1 MTIRSLA
8 LALALLSGCGSMDLS
23 PEAMPSKAAEGG
35 GNLDGQR
42 EPAAG
47 TLTAGSFD
55 DHLNPEAFDGFLA
68 KKGGQVPLGL
78 TRRATILV
86 KDPAGAP
93 LGNAT
98 VTVSASGNKLLT
110 VLTGSDGRALFLPE
124 RDGAGSETRFSV
136 TAAIGSASRSEAF
149 SLDQPVWSLTMP
161 GVTAKPPTLLDV
173 GFLVDATGSMGD
185 EMEYLKKEVAAIAAE
200 IAAAHPTV
208 DARFALVVYRDHG
221 DEYVTRSFDFASLAS
236 FQSSLGQQE
245 AGGGGDYEEAVPEG
259 LEQARQLR
267 WREQGAARVL
277 FHIADAPPHEP
288 VVGQTL
294 EATSALRTQGIRL
307 YPVAASGAAERAE
320 LLMRAGAFITQARYL
335 FLTDDSGVGNA
346 HAEPSVPCYQ
356 VEKLAGLI
364 ARMIRSELAG
374 ALLPADPAQVLRT
387 VGNPV
392 GGVCKPER

>member
-1 MTIRSLA
+1 MTTRSLA
-8 LALALLSGCGSMDLS
+8 VALALVIAGCGSMEAS
-23 PEAMPSKAAEGG
+23 PEAMPSGASGG
-35 GNLDGQR
+35 GNLAGNQ
-42 EPAAG
+42 PAAG

-78 TRRATILV
+78 TRRATIRV
-86 KDPAGAP
+86 KDHAGAP

-98 VTVSASGNKLLT
+98 VTVSVSGRQLLT
-110 VLTGSDGRALFLPE
+110 ALTGSDGRALFLPE
-124 RDGAGSETRFSV
+124 RDGAGSESRFSV
-136 TAAIGSASRSEAF
+136 TASVGSASRTEEF
-149 SLDQPVWSLTMP
+149 SLAQPSWSLTVP
-161 GVTAKPPTLLDV
+161 GATAVAPTLLDV
-173 GFLVDATGSMGD
+173 GFVVDATGSMGD

-200 IAAAHPTV
+200 IEASHPAV

-236 FQSSLGQQE
+236 FQGELGQQQ

-267 WREQGAARVL
+267 WRQGAARVL
-277 FHIADAPPHEP
+277 FHIADAPPHDP
-288 VVGQTL
+288 VVGRTL
-294 EATSALRTQGIRL
+294 ETLSALRAQGIRL
-307 YPVAASGAAERAE
+307 YPVAASGVAERAE

-335 FLTDDSGVGNA
+335 FLTDDSGVGSA

-392 GGVCKPER
+392 DGVCKAP